1 MMRPTI
7 LLATLGLVAI
17 AIAGFSIRASS
28 ASAETVTINTG
39 NFYFCDA
46 SHNSTPCTTT
56 INVGDTVNWFA
67 FGGSHEVQECDDET
81 FTSCTG
87 FDLGI
92 FSTGDTRSHTFD
104 TAGDVYYH
112 CALHDNMKGE
122 IEVEALATDTPSPT
136 PAASASASPTAA
148 PTAAAVP
155 QTGGP
160 LGDAGNAWE
169 YALLAVGAMLVAGSG
184 AAFVV
189 ARKR

>member
-1 MMRPTI
+1 MRPTI

-17 AIAGFSIRASS
+17 AIAGFSMRANS

-46 SHNSTPCTTT
+46 SHASTPCTTS
-56 INVGDTVNWFA
+56 IHVGDTVNWFA
-67 FGGSHEVQECDDET
+67 FGGSHEVQACDDST
-81 FTSCTG
+81 YTSCTG

-122 IEVEALATDTPSPT
+122 IEVEALATDSPT
-136 PAASASASPTAA
+136 PTAA
-148 PTAAAVP
+148 PSGTAAATATAKAVP

-160 LGDAGNAWE
+160 IGGGVSSWE
-169 YALLAVGAMLVAGSG
+169 YALLAVGAMLVAGPG